1 MKAKGKKAAP
11 VRQQRRRRAP
21 PFVMEPRGGVVI
33 REPAGGQRR
42 QTRTRGR
49 SRGRGDNGLRAVGQ
63 IDRFGNLRPPP
74 PDCFSDDN
82 LPAGV
87 ESGDDFWDMPDL
99 PVFPAGPGPI
109 ALAERLVYR
118 FTGEGEDPFVGEDLE
133 DFPVKRTF

>member
-1 MKAKGKKAAP
+1 M
-11 VRQQRRRRAP
+11 
-21 PFVMEPRGGVVI
+21 
-33 REPAGGQRR
+33 
-42 QTRTRGR
+42 
-49 SRGRGDNGLRAVGQ
+49 
-63 IDRFGNLRPPP
+63 DRFGNVRPPP

-87 ESGDDFWDMPDL
+87 ESGDDFWDMPDP

-133 DFPVKRTF
+133 DFSEMHDAGFISRDHIAQYAVDSQVFCLSQSFLFFLSDCLFALISAFICLFEFPDLLLCMYSLS